1 MSAAPHQRF
10 AIVVPIVEGA
20 EAAVEEL
27 LDAGPPFDPAAAGLD
42 RHEVFVTSDEV
53 IFVFESRDGIEA
65 VEAMLAEP
73 RHGAGR
79 RGVGAAHG
87 RPAAPGTARLHLVAA
102 RGRRRSGAAAA
113 GPARRLILTR
123 DLRIARNRERAC
135 PHRFGGGTRMAC
147 KARPVTVSEK
157 VD

>member
-53 IFVFESRDGIEA
+53 IFVFESRDGIEV

-73 RHGAGR
+73 DTAFAAEAWQLHMAGPPR
-79 RGVGAAHG
+79 L
-87 RPAAPGTARLHLVAA
+87 ARLAYIWS
-102 RGRRRSGAAAA
+102 RPEAAADQA
-113 GPARRLILTR
+113 LLPPGLR
-123 DLRIARNRERAC
+123 D
-135 PHRFGGGTRMAC
+135 G
-147 KARPVTVSEK
+147 
-157 VD
+157 